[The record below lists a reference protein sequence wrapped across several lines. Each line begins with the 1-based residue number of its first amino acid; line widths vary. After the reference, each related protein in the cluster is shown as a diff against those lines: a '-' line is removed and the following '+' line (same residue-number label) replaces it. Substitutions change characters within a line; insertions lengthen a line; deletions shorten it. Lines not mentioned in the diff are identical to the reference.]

1 MYGQYRAGYNDFN
14 TGTLWFDE
22 ASAALDV
29 LRGCG
34 VEAYAFG
41 ELVEGDGGVILC

>member
-1 MYGQYRAGYNDFN
+1 MFN
-14 TGTLWFDE
+14 TFNMGVGMSIIVPADE